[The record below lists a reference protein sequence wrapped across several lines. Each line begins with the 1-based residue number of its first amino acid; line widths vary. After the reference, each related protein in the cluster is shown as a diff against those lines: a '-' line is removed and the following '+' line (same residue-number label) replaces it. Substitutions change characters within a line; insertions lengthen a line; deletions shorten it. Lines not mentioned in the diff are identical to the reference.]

1 MNFVKQEDWKDKVMK
16 ITNLERARKSESI
29 VTAELE
35 KMVKQ
40 KKLSEKSQQ
49 RALAELKALSA
60 RLEKSIGTNDL
71 VAASVDASYLELL
84 AADAQVEENPN
95 ASAEYDLEE
104 AEKNHALALVDQVR
118 LSGANSAE
126 AIGQALVE
134 RVNTLLSNTETAD
147 QATAVI
153 RAMSFLCRKI
163 RAPKEEYAA
172 LGDGMQIEAI
182 KGAEAASTALAKQN
196 QATMKS
202 MGRSKDAT
210 DEAPR
215 VPTEVLVHL
224 QAKLEARLKQSP
236 TDPELKKLLVDARK
250 MFMAHTMTIE
260 ATKSFLNEAA
270 KGCAQYPDL
279 GDLCTKL
286 AGQLPKDNK
295 ALHPRL
301 HDNIY
306 GRALDSKMM
315 GDLVKD
321 PPKGVTEAMGKMCE
335 AMADFLTNLGPQAS
349 GCVGNIQT
357 EGKIRDPRFWMNKTP
372 ELQEI
377 WKKLNP
383 KDGLAG
389 LLKFL
394 KSPKINGF
402 DCVAVPWLLVRLGN
416 GLDGGENASERYKNV
431 PWKEEGDKN
440 YKEIIT
446 KQTSRESVANES
458 DKTALNT
465 EGAGLNLAHQPSAL
479 PPEQGMTPSV
489 RPATRNRPT
498 IGEGQNPAKA
508 MTQAREHGL
517 PYASGCSGSTN
528 LLLHLMKHLQ
538 KKVPVDTK
546 DFLLGSMMFLV
557 YDGGHSIQEVLWTA
571 NQLNDKLD
579 LKLDLGGNSNDPN
592 SFVADYDKFIAMF
605 EGATADALKRANEN
619 AWTGVT
625 QYFEEYSQ
633 FAGSK

>member
-1 MNFVKQEDWKDKVMK
+1 MK

-49 RALAELKALSA
+49 RALTELKALSA
-60 RLEKSIGTNDL
+60 RIENSIGTNDL

-84 AADAQVEENPN
+84 AAEAQVEENPN

-118 LSGANSAE
+118 SSGANSAE
-126 AIGQALVE
+126 AIGKALVE
-134 RVNTLLSNTETAD
+134 RVNTLLCNTETAD

-163 RAPKEEYAA
+163 MTNPDPTNSKVPIKVEYAA
-172 LGDGMQIEAI
+172 LGDGMDMEVI

-236 TDPELKKLLVDARK
+236 TDPELEKLLAKARK

-260 ATKSFLNEAA
+260 ATKSFLSEAA
-270 KGCAQYPDL
+270 KDCADHPDL
-279 GDLCTKL
+279 AKLCTEL
-286 AGQLPKDNK
+286 TGQLPKDK
-295 ALHPRL
+295 ASLPRL

-321 PPKGVTEAMGKMCE
+321 PPKGVTEAMEQTCK
-335 AMADFLTNLGPQAS
+335 AMAKLLKSLGTKAG

-372 ELQEI
+372 ELKEI
-377 WKKLNP
+377 WKNMNP
-383 KDGLAG
+383 NVGLAG
-389 LLKFL
+389 ILKFL
-394 KSPKINGF
+394 ESPKTKGF

-416 GLDGGENASERYKNV
+416 GLDEGEGASDRYKNV

-440 YKEIIT
+440 YKEVIT
-446 KQTSRESVANES
+446 KQTSRESIANENN
-458 DKTALNT
+458 KTALNT

-479 PPEQGMTPSV
+479 PPEQDMTPSV
-489 RPATRNRPT
+489 RPTTRNRPT
-498 IGEGQNPAKA
+498 IGEGQNPSKA
-508 MTQAREHGL
+508 ITQALEHGL

-528 LLLHLMKHLQ
+528 VLLHLMKHLQ
-538 KKVPVDTK
+538 KQGVPINTK

-633 FAGSK
+633 FAGTK